1 MKLHTGVE
9 KAVKKQWKSNEQ
21 AVEMW
26 NVRELCAIVM
36 YPNAQ
41 KELAGE
47 APHLEHHRTP
57 WKKLWKSNNA
67 QAVEIWKVRKFCAI
81 KMYLNAQKE
90 WLAGEAPHLEHHRT
104 RWEKNDKAM
113 KKK

>member
-1 MKLHTGVE
+1 MERAPNLCYNEVSKSSERIISWWSSTL
-9 KAVKKQWKSNEQ
+9 ALKKQWKSNEKNEQ

-57 WKKLWKSNNA
+57 WKKLRKSNA
-67 QAVEIWKVRKFCAI
+67 QANVKS
-81 KMYLNAQKE
+81 AQILCYK
-90 WLAGEAPHLEHHRT
+90 
-104 RWEKNDKAM
+104 DVS
-113 KKK
+113 

>member
-57 WKKLWKSNNA
+57 WKNYEKTMHKL
-67 QAVEIWKVRKFCAI
+67 
-81 KMYLNAQKE
+81 
-90 WLAGEAPHLEHHRT
+90 
-104 RWEKNDKAM
+104 
-113 KKK
+113 

>member
-47 APHLEHHRTP
+47 AAHLEHHRTP
-57 WKKLWKSNNA
+57 WKK
-67 QAVEIWKVRKFCAI
+67 
-81 KMYLNAQKE
+81 
-90 WLAGEAPHLEHHRT
+90 T
-104 RWEKNDKAM
+104 M
-113 KKK
+113 KKQCTCCRNVKSAQILCYKDVS

>member
-1 MKLHTGVE
+1 MFRENYKLVKLHTGVE

-57 WKKLWKSNNA
+57 WKKLWKSNA
-67 QAVEIWKVRKFCAI
+67 QANVET
-81 KMYLNAQKE
+81 AQILCYK
-90 WLAGEAPHLEHHRT
+90 
-104 RWEKNDKAM
+104 DVS
-113 KKK
+113 